1 MKKDTDK
8 KDKKAKPEEETQK
21 VKKPAKNKDTSAG
34 YNKNDLNNELERLA
48 EIFREE
54 LKNQGEL
61 EDDVLRDSQG
71 IIYEDEVC
79 ECCGERRKAKNSD
92 YCKTCREA
100 MRKYPLSIPMVIV
113 ALVMIVFSVV
123 SVLDFSQDFEGYY
136 IARKAKTN
144 ADEKKM
150 YTSIELYQ
158 TSIDYFAESGF
169 NAKGLKFECV
179 DAMCDVMVSSEDVLV
194 TLESAL
200 SESEARF
207 PVYKE
212 RVKQYDELYVL
223 NQTMT
228 KMMEI
233 YQDEAFADAKEDD
246 EVYAQ
251 AMNAIGSLVDLEIVV
266 PSLDGETR
274 IYTGN
279 EAAVKYCQY
288 FYAYL
293 MEKSDDVY
301 YYIYE
306 VYRIA
311 PEYLCMYGYD
321 LGAVSAQTGDFKTA
335 LDVAKAL
342 NETNVEDSTAY
353 CIYSMVSRMK
363 GNYDEAITWAEKGLE
378 INTTD
383 TELMRHKAMALAAKG
398 DFETAETVMNDLFA
412 IGSSDSYYATLDY
425 SVYLVI
431 ENELGNTEE
440 VDSVKELFEEIP
452 ERVQSYLDGE
462 MTVAELFTEGTG
474 DVL

>member
-1 MKKDTDK
+1 MKKDMDK
-8 KDKKAKPEEETQK
+8 KEKKVKPEETQS
-21 VKKPAKNKDTSAG
+21 VKKPAKNRDMSAG
-34 YNKNDLNNELERLA
+34 YNKSDLNSELERLA

-61 EDDVLRDSQG
+61 DDDVLRDSQG

-79 ECCGERRKAKNSD
+79 QCCGERRKAKNSD
-92 YCKTCREA
+92 YCKPCQEA
-100 MRKYPLSIPMVIV
+100 MRKYPLSIPMLLV
-113 ALVMIVFSVV
+113 ALVMIAFSVV
-123 SVLDFSQDFEGYY
+123 SVLDFSQDFDGYY
-136 IARKAKTN
+136 IARKAKT
-144 ADEKKM
+144 AASDKKM
-150 YTSIELYQ
+150 YSSIEYYQ
-158 TSIDYFAESGF
+158 SSIDYFAESGF

-179 DAMCDVMVSSEDVLV
+179 DAMCDVMVSSEDILT
-194 TLESAL
+194 TLEGAL
-200 SESEARF
+200 SESEARL
-207 PVYKE
+207 PIYKE

-223 NQTMT
+223 NQTMA

-251 AMNAIGSLVDLEIVV
+251 AMNTIGSLVDLEIVV

-293 MEKSDDVY
+293 MEKTDDVY

-306 VYRIA
+306 VYKIA

-378 INTTD
+378 INTDD
-383 TELMRHKAMALAAKG
+383 TELMRHKAMALVAKG
-398 DFETAETVMNDLFA
+398 DLETAEAVMEELLA
-412 IGSSDSYYATLDY
+412 VGSTDSYYATLDY
-425 SVYLVI
+425 AVYLVV
-431 ENELGNTEE
+431 ENELGNTENA
-440 VDSVKELFEEIP
+440 DSIKAMFEEIP

-462 MTVAELFTEGTG
+462 MTAAELFTEGTG